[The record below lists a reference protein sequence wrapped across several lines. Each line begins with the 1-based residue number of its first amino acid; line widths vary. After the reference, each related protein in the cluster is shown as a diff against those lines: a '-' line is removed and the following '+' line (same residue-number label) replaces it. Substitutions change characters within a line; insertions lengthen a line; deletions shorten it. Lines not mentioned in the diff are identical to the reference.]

1 MDLWLL
7 SLHIIISL
15 QTSTL
20 FYRRVKLPKIY
31 LKYSIDSSISLLTT
45 NGLFIGRFQP
55 FHKGH
60 LATVKFA
67 LGRVD
72 QLVIVVGSAQRSH
85 EPRNPFT
92 AGERIRMI
100 KESLD
105 ADDEADV
112 RRILII
118 PVPDIDVHSLW
129 THQVDM
135 LVPKYDVVFANDL
148 FTLML
153 FREQGVKAIEAPLYM
168 RDEMAATEIRKR
180 MATEKNWEDLVPKPV
195 SKVIKEINGIERVKA
210 ISQKDMLD
218 HVP

>member
-1 MDLWLL
+1 MIHSNSIFQKIDRM
-7 SLHIIISL
+7 HTAISV
-15 QTSTL
+15 S
-20 FYRRVKLPKIY
+20 FKLITC
-31 LKYSIDSSISLLTT
+31 LKYRNTITSLLTT

-67 LGRVD
+67 LDRID
-72 QLVIVVGSAQRSH
+72 QLVIVVGSAQKSH

-100 KESLD
+100 KEVFD
-105 ADDEADV
+105 ADEEADL
-112 RRILII
+112 RHILII

-135 LVPKYDVVFANDL
+135 LVPKYDVVFANDP

-153 FREQGVKAIEAPLYM
+153 FNEQGIRAIEAPLQR
-168 RDEMAATEIRKR
+168 RDELMATTIRKR
-180 MATEKNWEDLVPKPV
+180 ILTGENWEDLVPKPI
-195 SKVIKEINGIERVKA
+195 SNIIKEIGGIERIKT
-210 ISQKDMLD
+210 ISQRDILSRT
-218 HVP
+218 H

>member
-1 MDLWLL
+1 M
-7 SLHIIISL
+7 
-15 QTSTL
+15 
-20 FYRRVKLPKIY
+20 
-31 LKYSIDSSISLLTT
+31 TT

-60 LATVKFA
+60 LMTVKFA
-67 LGRVD
+67 LGIVD
-72 QLVIVVGSAQRSH
+72 QLIIAVGSSQKSH

-105 ADDEADV
+105 IDSEADIG
-112 RRILII
+112 RILII
-118 PVPDIDVHSLW
+118 PIPDIDMHSLW

-153 FREQGVKAIEAPLYM
+153 FREQHVKVIEAPLYR
-168 RDEMAATEIRKR
+168 RDEMAATQIRKR
-180 MATEKNWEDLVPKPV
+180 MVSEENWEDLVPMPV
-195 SKVIKEINGIERVKA
+195 SNVIKEINGIERVKA
-210 ISQKDMLD
+210 ISRKDMLGYI
-218 HVP
+218 

>member
-1 MDLWLL
+1 L
-7 SLHIIISL
+7 I
-15 QTSTL
+15 
-20 FYRRVKLPKIY
+20 
-31 LKYSIDSSISLLTT
+31 

-67 LGRVD
+67 LQRVD
-72 QLVIVVGSAQRSH
+72 QLIIVVGSAQKSH
-85 EPRNPFT
+85 EFRNPFT

-112 RRILII
+112 RRIMII
-118 PVPDIDVHSLW
+118 PVPDSEVHSLW
-129 THQVDM
+129 THQLDM

-153 FREQGVKAIEAPLYM
+153 FNERGIRAVEAPLYRRNEM
-168 RDEMAATEIRKR
+168 RATEVRNR
-180 MATEKNWEDLVPKPV
+180 MASEETWEDLVPLQV
-195 SKVIKEINGIERVKA
+195 SKVIKEIKGVERVR
-210 ISQKDMLD
+210 SLLQRDMPG
-218 HVP
+218 HVN

>member
-1 MDLWLL
+1 
-7 SLHIIISL
+7 
-15 QTSTL
+15 
-20 FYRRVKLPKIY
+20 
-31 LKYSIDSSISLLTT
+31 LTT

-60 LATVKFA
+60 LVTVKFA

-72 QLVIVVGSAQRSH
+72 QLVIVVGSAQKSH

-92 AGERIRMI
+92 AGERISMI

-105 ADDEADV
+105 ADGEADI

-129 THQVDM
+129 THQVDT
-135 LVPKYDVVFANDL
+135 LVPKYDIVFANDP

-153 FREQGVKAIEAPLYM
+153 FHEQGIKAIEAPLYR
-168 RDEMAATEIRKR
+168 RDEMMATEIRRR
-180 MATEKNWEDLVPKPV
+180 MTREENWEDLVPMQV
-195 SKVIKEINGIERVKA
+195 SKVIKEINGVERIRA
-210 ISQKDMLD
+210 ISLKDMPGHIL
-218 HVP
+218 

>member
-1 MDLWLL
+1 MT
-7 SLHIIISL
+7 
-15 QTSTL
+15 TS
-20 FYRRVKLPKIY
+20 
-31 LKYSIDSSISLLTT
+31 
-45 NGLFIGRFQP
+45 GLFIGRFQP

-67 LGRVD
+67 LERVH
-72 QLVIVVGSAQRSH
+72 QLVIVVGSSQKSH
-85 EPRNPFT
+85 EPKNPFT

-105 ADDEADV
+105 ADGEADV

-135 LVPKYDVVFANDL
+135 LVPKYDIVFANDL

-153 FREQGVKAIEAPLYM
+153 FRERGVKSIEAPLYM
-168 RDEMAATEIRKR
+168 REKMVATEIRKR
-180 MATEKNWEDLVPKPV
+180 MVTEEKWEDLVPASV
-195 SKVIKEINGIERVKA
+195 SKVINEIKGIERIKA
-210 ISQKDMLD
+210 ISQREELG
-218 HVP
+218 HRC

>member
-1 MDLWLL
+1 M
-7 SLHIIISL
+7 
-15 QTSTL
+15 
-20 FYRRVKLPKIY
+20 
-31 LKYSIDSSISLLTT
+31 T

-67 LGRVD
+67 LEKVE
-72 QLVIVVGSAQRSH
+72 QLVIVVGSAQKSH

-105 ADDEADV
+105 SDGQTDV

-118 PVPDIDVHSLW
+118 PVPDTDVHALW

-153 FREQGVKAIEAPLYM
+153 FQEKGIKALEAPLYR
-168 RDEMAATEIRKR
+168 RDEMKATEIRKK
-180 MATEKNWEDLVPKPV
+180 MIAEDIWEDLVPIPV
-195 SKVIKEINGIERVKA
+195 SKVIKEINGVERVKA
-210 ISQKDMLD
+210 LSRRDAAS
-218 HVP
+218 HTT

>member
-1 MDLWLL
+1 L
-7 SLHIIISL
+7 
-15 QTSTL
+15 
-20 FYRRVKLPKIY
+20 
-31 LKYSIDSSISLLTT
+31 T

-60 LATVKFA
+60 LVTVKFA
-67 LGRVD
+67 LEKVEH
-72 QLVIVVGSAQRSH
+72 LVIVVGSAQKSH

-105 ADDEADV
+105 IDSETDV

-118 PVPDIDVHSLW
+118 PIPDTDVHSLW

-153 FREQGVKAIEAPLYM
+153 FREQGVKAIEAPLYRRNEM
-168 RDEMAATEIRKR
+168 RATEIRRR
-180 MATEKNWEDLVPKPV
+180 MAADEIWEDLVPMSV
-195 SKVIKEINGIERVKA
+195 SKVIKEINGVERVKA
-210 ISQKDMLD
+210 LSRRDLPGHIT
-218 HVP
+218 

>member
-1 MDLWLL
+1 MT
-7 SLHIIISL
+7 
-15 QTSTL
+15 TS
-20 FYRRVKLPKIY
+20 
-31 LKYSIDSSISLLTT
+31 
-45 NGLFIGRFQP
+45 GLFIGRFQP
-55 FHKGH
+55 FHNGH

-67 LGRVD
+67 LGMVD
-72 QLVIVVGSAQRSH
+72 QLVIVVGRAQKSH
-85 EPRNPFT
+85 EPKNPFT

-105 ADDEADV
+105 ADGEADV

-153 FREQGVKAIEAPLYM
+153 FREQGVKSIEAPLYM
-168 RDEMAATEIRKR
+168 RDKMAATEIRKR
-180 MATEKNWEDLVPKPV
+180 MVTEENWEDLVPEPV
-195 SKVIKEINGIERVKA
+195 SKVIDEIKGIDRIKA
-210 ISQKDMLD
+210 ISQREVLG
-218 HVP
+218 HPR

>member
-1 MDLWLL
+1 MIHSNSIFQKIDRM
-7 SLHIIISL
+7 HTAISV
-15 QTSTL
+15 S
-20 FYRRVKLPKIY
+20 FKLITC
-31 LKYSIDSSISLLTT
+31 LKYRNTITSLLTT

-67 LGRVD
+67 LDRID
-72 QLVIVVGSAQRSH
+72 QLVIVVGSAQKSH

-100 KESLD
+100 KEVFD
-105 ADDEADV
+105 ADEEADL
-112 RRILII
+112 RHILII

-135 LVPKYDVVFANDL
+135 LVPKYDVVFANDP

-153 FREQGVKAIEAPLYM
+153 FNEQGIRTIEAPLQR
-168 RDEMAATEIRKR
+168 RDELMATTIRKR
-180 MATEKNWEDLVPKPV
+180 ILTGENWEDLVPKPI
-195 SKVIKEINGIERVKA
+195 SNIIKEIGGIERIKT
-210 ISQKDMLD
+210 ISQRDILSRT
-218 HVP
+218 H